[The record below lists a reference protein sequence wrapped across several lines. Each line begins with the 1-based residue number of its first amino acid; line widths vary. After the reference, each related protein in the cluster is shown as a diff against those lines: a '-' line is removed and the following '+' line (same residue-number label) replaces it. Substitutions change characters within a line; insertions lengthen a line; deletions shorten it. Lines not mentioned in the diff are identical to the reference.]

1 MDIGLAIFG
10 GAILATA
17 GWVFGQRQNRKLT
30 RIEHTF
36 RILDKYR
43 DDDAHWKAIERFV
56 GMAKRDDLPTPDD
69 DHRAE
74 DIAALRKLLTHYEY
88 IAAGIFVGGIDEQI
102 VRECDRGNI
111 VNLSQY
117 GMDYIR
123 RVRESRGRQTIYR
136 NLTDLGKR
144 WQRPP
149 SPVHIQLIEYI
160 RMRPNRPK
168 RVSGSR
174 R

>member
-10 GAILATA
+10 GAILASA
-17 GWVFGQRQNRKLT
+17 GWIFGQRQNRKLT

-36 RILDKYR
+36 RILEKYR
-43 DDDAHWKAIERFV
+43 DDDAHWKATERFV
-56 GMAKRDDLPTPDD
+56 AMAKRDDLPTPDD

-74 DIAALRKLLTHYEY
+74 DIAAMRKLLTHYEY

-111 VNLSQY
+111 VNLSLY
-117 GMDYIR
+117 GGGYIR
-123 RVRESRGRQTIYR
+123 RVRDSRGRQTIYK

-144 WQRPP
+144 WKGPLPP
-149 SPVHIQLIEYI
+149 VYIRFIEYF
-160 RMRPNRPK
+160 RMRPIRPK
-168 RVSGSR
+168 
-174 R
+174 